1 MTTDGADRFEPAAE
15 RERPAR
21 RRGFFF
27 RFMVALSGALVV
39 ALVAGFLVFLHDV
52 RNAAAPM
59 NARAD
64 GIVVLTGG
72 AFRINDALELLSEN
86 RGRVPHQRRGEIL
99 SETRGGRLLISG
111 VNPATT
117 TEELKKKIPDFDRLS
132 ACCID
137 LGREAQNT
145 TGNATETA
153 RWAEMHKFRSLI
165 VVTSAWHMPR
175 ALNELQNEMPQMT
188 LIPYPVVSLPL
199 RDDYWWVNPQTVRLL
214 VFEYLKYLASLA
226 RLQLEQA
233 LVTGN
238 NHSVASR

>member
-15 RERPAR
+15 RERLAR

-86 RGRVPHQRRGEIL
+86 RGQ
-99 SETRGGRLLISG
+99 RLLISG

>member
-15 RERPAR
+15 RERLAR

-86 RGRVPHQRRGEIL
+86 RGQ
-99 SETRGGRLLISG
+99 RLLISG

-214 VFEYLKYLASLA
+214 VFEYLKYLASLV

>member
-86 RGRVPHQRRGEIL
+86 RGE
-99 SETRGGRLLISG
+99 RLLISG

>member
-86 RGRVPHQRRGEIL
+86 RGQ
-99 SETRGGRLLISG
+99 RLLISG

>member
-1 MTTDGADRFEPAAE
+1 MDRMTTDGADRFEPAAE
-15 RERPAR
+15 RERLAR

-86 RGRVPHQRRGEIL
+86 RGQ
-99 SETRGGRLLISG
+99 RLLISG